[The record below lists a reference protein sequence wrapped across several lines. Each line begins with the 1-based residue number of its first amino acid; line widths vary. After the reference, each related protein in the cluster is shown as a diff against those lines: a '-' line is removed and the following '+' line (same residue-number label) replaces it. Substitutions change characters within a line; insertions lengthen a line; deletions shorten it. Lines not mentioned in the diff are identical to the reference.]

1 MPTIYLPRRP
11 KQGRTNKLS
20 ERYKRRREVY
30 NTKQWRDLAA
40 LQLGKHPTCQLCAEQ
55 GRVTP
60 AVDVHHVRS
69 FTDISD
75 PGERH
80 RVAFDPHN
88 LLSLCKECHATL
100 HNKAR
105 GSEVVVSNPATTTQE

>member
-20 ERYKRRREVY
+20 ERYQRRREVY

-69 FTDISD
+69 FTDITD

-80 RVAFDPHN
+80 RVAFDPSN

-105 GSEVVVSNPATTTQE
+105 GAGVGTSKTVTTSQR